1 MEHGEQLFLKNK
13 YIRFYDIIT
22 LRKFLHITEEE
33 TESIT
38 SSNNAKKLVQDE
50 IIMDYEPSFFQ
61 DLVSF
66 LATTRT
72 EENQCIF
79 SLQNWSPN
87 SIAYEIIPGT
97 YEVSDN
103 ENSSDALEKV
113 YVSSNLI
120 LNSVQSSSARIL
132 LFHNLIVNIKVI
144 QLWKFGV
151 PRSFW

>member
-13 YIRFYDIIT
+13 YIRFYDINT

-72 EENQCIF
+72 EKNQCIF
-79 SLQNWSPN
+79 SLQN
-87 SIAYEIIPGT
+87 
-97 YEVSDN
+97 
-103 ENSSDALEKV
+103 
-113 YVSSNLI
+113 
-120 LNSVQSSSARIL
+120 
-132 LFHNLIVNIKVI
+132 
-144 QLWKFGV
+144 
-151 PRSFW
+151 